1 MFEAVTRHV
10 GEIESARERMAAT
23 ENPYERVPLEA
34 YAWIPDFERAGLA
47 DPRCFSTLESFGVDV
62 GSGWASLD
70 ARAMDYRLVLALLT
84 FIWRADRMNETVV
97 VDAVRTGLLEGLL
110 ENLAELDEGVWAAG
124 RVA

>member
-1 MFEAVTRHV
+1 
-10 GEIESARERMAAT
+10 
-23 ENPYERVPLEA
+23 
-34 YAWIPDFERAGLA
+34 
-47 DPRCFSTLESFGVDV
+47 
-62 GSGWASLD
+62 
-70 ARAMDYRLVLALLT
+70 MDYRLVLALLT